1 MWFLIKQLEYNRTST
16 KNMKEVQMTFDFD
29 KEIKSINS
37 TLKVYSNTLK
47 KIYNPQKKKVRTCRT
62 ETDETNKP
70 AVYAL
75 YESNELKKIGK
86 AVDGGVCKRM
96 MQYYN
101 GYKTGGLS
109 KITNNNRDN
118 INVRYVN
125 LSSAEDCWI
134 MERRLQVIA
143 YDQGEKMPWEI
154 KTRN

>member
-1 MWFLIKQLEYNRTST
+1 MKSEQQKQKIKEQRERICRLDDEMLSY
-16 KNMKEVQMTFDFD
+16 Q
-29 KEIKSINS
+29 
-37 TLKVYSNTLK
+37 SNKLK
-47 KIYNPQKKKVRTCRT
+47 KIR
-62 ETDETNKP
+62 
-70 AVYAL
+70 
-75 YESNELKKIGK
+75 K

>member
-1 MWFLIKQLEYNRTST
+1 M
-16 KNMKEVQMTFDFD
+16 
-29 KEIKSINS
+29 
-37 TLKVYSNTLK
+37 
-47 KIYNPQKKKVRTCRT
+47 
-62 ETDETNKP
+62 
-70 AVYAL
+70 
-75 YESNELKKIGK
+75 
-86 AVDGGVCKRM
+86 GGVCKRM

-109 KITNNNRDN
+109 TITNNNRDN

-143 YDQGEKMPWEI
+143 YDQGEKMPWKI